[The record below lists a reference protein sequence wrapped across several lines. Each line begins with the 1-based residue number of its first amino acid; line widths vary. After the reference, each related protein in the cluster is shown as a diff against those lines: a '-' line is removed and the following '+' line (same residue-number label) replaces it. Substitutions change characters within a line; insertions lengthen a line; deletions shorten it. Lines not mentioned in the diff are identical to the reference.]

1 MSRNMP
7 SSTFLGAAA
16 LASVLAGV
24 LVSYEW
30 NHPAESRLVRVIPA
44 SPEMMQLLR
53 DEHGLMADMLKVQ
66 LAHERGL
73 PVGGVD
79 RD

>member
-1 MSRNMP
+1 MP

-16 LASVLAGV
+16 LVSVIAGV

-30 NHPAESRLVRVIPA
+30 GHTAESRPVRVIPA

-53 DEHGLMADMLKVQ
+53 DEHDLMADMLKAQV
-66 LAHERGL
+66 ANERGSA
-73 PVGGVD
+73 VGGID
-79 RD
+79 RN